1 MNINYEKLEKKFW
14 FEDEN
19 GNEVDG
25 SNPSACYYRHCFPL
39 ELHDVIDEY
48 CYHPKIFL
56 LSFCAEK
63 AKSLINGFQKESQKH
78 LKPFLIAL
86 QLTAVDKSA

>member
-48 CYHPKIFL
+48 CYHPQNFFVKFL
-56 LSFCAEK
+56 CR
-63 AKSLINGFQKESQKH
+63 KSKKFNKWISKGSQKH